1 MKRFVGPTLVVL
13 ALSLG
18 LVWAAI
24 FPESEPE
31 LGAAALLVILEIA
44 GIGIALGVSASD
56 TRHLESGTRIW
67 VPMGKQFETLCGA

>member
-1 MKRFVGPTLVVL
+1 MEIVKRFVGPALVIV
-13 ALSLG
+13 ALFLG

-44 GIGIALGVSASD
+44 GVGIALGVSASD
-56 TRHLESGTRIW
+56 AHH
-67 VPMGKQFETLCGA
+67 